1 MAVPKI
7 VSSVALETAR
17 ASAWLRQQ
25 PPRFQERLL
34 SRMARRGFRKDEIV
48 CHAGDRCEGLHAL
61 TCGLLRLELPTAGDD
76 FRTFSLRQ
84 PGFWFGQEALVP
96 GAVNRFTVTCATD
109 VTTLFLPLA
118 EFEQLMGD
126 AAHCRHM
133 AALALDHFDEALEV
147 VGHFLAT
154 EPEGRV
160 AARLMLLARDA
171 MSPPP
176 AVLRITQCELAE
188 MCALSRL
195 KTQQVLSRLEAR
207 GMITCGY
214 RRIQIN
220 DNFELGT
227 LLQQRSS

>member
-1 MAVPKI
+1 MQKI
-7 VSSVALETAR
+7 AR
-17 ASAWLRQQ
+17 SGAADIARGSAWLRHQ
-25 PPRFQERLL
+25 PQRFQDDVLV
-34 SRMARRGFRKDEIV
+34 RMVPRRFCKDEII
-48 CHAGDRCEGLHAL
+48 CHAGDPCEGLHLL
-61 TCGLLRLELPTAGDD
+61 TSGMLRMELPTAGDD

-84 PGFWFGQEALVP
+84 SGFWFGQEALVP
-96 GAVNRFTVTCATD
+96 GAKNRFTVTCATD
-109 VTTLFLPLA
+109 ATALCLPLA
-118 EFEQLMGD
+118 EFEQLMSD
-126 AAHCRHM
+126 PYHCRSM
-133 AALALDHFDEALEV
+133 AALTLEHLDEALQV
-147 VGHFLAT
+147 VGHFLAA

-207 GMITCGY
+207 GLITCGY

-220 DNFELGT
+220 DNFHPAALMT
-227 LLQQRSS
+227 RRSS